1 MSAMCAIDALGI
13 GAMLERDCMIRSAC
27 RQCRRTLAIH
37 TPSRG
42 RELEE
47 VEPGAIVVWSGRRY
61 ASGCAAS
68 SLCTLQAFFCEDVHL
83 ETWRANSP
91 AAGQEGVRLSLAE
104 ALEIGVAIFAP
115 MRMEWPSWIPTT

>member
-1 MSAMCAIDALGI
+1 
-13 GAMLERDCMIRSAC
+13 MIRSAC

-68 SLCTLQAFFCEDVHL
+68 SLCTLQAFFCDDDHL
-83 ETWRANSP
+83 
-91 AAGQEGVRLSLAE
+91 AAWCASGPVGADDGIRLCLAE
-104 ALEIGVAIFAP
+104 ALEVGRAIFAP
-115 MRMEWPSWIPTT
+115 MRMEMRPWLPTT